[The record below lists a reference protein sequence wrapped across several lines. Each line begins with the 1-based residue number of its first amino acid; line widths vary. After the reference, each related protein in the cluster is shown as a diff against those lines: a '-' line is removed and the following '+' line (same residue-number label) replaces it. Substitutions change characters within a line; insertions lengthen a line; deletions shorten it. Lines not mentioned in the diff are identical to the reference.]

1 MSGAPDAPREPRES
15 LEPLAWAALVARWAA
30 VAKASRALAK
40 VDPRLADS
48 IAPLIAVEANT
59 AALGELHALDPAD
72 RPHARAV
79 AEVAIRHAATELD
92 ALWTDE
98 VWPDE
103 IAAAF
108 EAAERALRLAPYA
121 GLAELVV
128 SGDGPLEVPDL
139 GLAFDPADH
148 ATHAGILAAMA
159 PGTIAMPGEP
169 VAWWTARPAP
179 LASATPELLGLS
191 MRSPAEPRQVYRAI
205 DDRGRF
211 VDDTVASVEGEVLA
225 GLPLVVPLAFD
236 GRAIGRFLRAPDEW
250 AAMQRAAL
258 DGRGSLPVRFV

>member
-1 MSGAPDAPREPRES
+1 MSGAPDASREP

-40 VDPRLADS
+40 VDPRLAES
-48 IAPLIAVEANT
+48 VAPLIAVEANT

-79 AEVAIRHAATELD
+79 AEVAIRRAANELD

-103 IAAAF
+103 ISAAF

-121 GLAELVV
+121 GLVELVV
-128 SGDGPLEVPDL
+128 AGDGALEVPDL

-148 ATHAGILAAMA
+148 STHAGILAAMA

-169 VAWWTARPAP
+169 VAWWTARSAP
-179 LASATPELLGLS
+179 RAAASPERLGLS
-191 MRSPAEPRQVYRAI
+191 IRSPAVPRQVYRAI
-205 DDRGRF
+205 DARGRF
-211 VDDTVASVEGEVLA
+211 VDDTVASLEGEVLA

-236 GRAIGRFLRAPDEW
+236 GRAIGRFLRTPDEW

-258 DGRGSLPVRFV
+258 GDLGLLPVRFA